1 MEGIAVV
8 GIAGRF
14 PGAADC
20 AEFWRNLIAG
30 EESLRVFSLDE
41 IYAAGVRPEE
51 VTQKRVRARGVVPGA
66 EEFDAAFFGYSPK
79 EAEILDPQHRV
90 FLEVAWE
97 ALESAGFDPD
107 RPPGSVGVF
116 AGSGINS
123 YYAYNILTRP
133 DVLGRFG
140 VFPAVLLNE
149 KDFLA
154 TRLSYKLN
162 LRGPAVTVQTACST
176 SLVAIC
182 QACQSLMSYDCDLAL
197 AGGVALVFPQSHS
210 RIHEE
215 GGMISPDGH
224 CRPFSADANG
234 TLFSDGVGVVALRRL
249 EDALE
254 SGDNVLAVIKGFA
267 TNNDGADKAGFTA
280 PSVNGQAR
288 VIRMAQ
294 ALGDIDPATIN
305 YVEAH
310 GTATPL
316 GDPIEIA
323 ALTKAF
329 RAKTKATQYCA
340 IGSVKSNIGHLDVA
354 AGVAGLI
361 KTVLALQH
369 RQIPPTINY
378 REPNPHIDFAN
389 SPFFVADQLLDW
401 RAPSAGA
408 RRAAVSS
415 FGVGGTN
422 AHVVLEEA
430 PPREAST
437 PDPRPQVIVL
447 SGRTAK
453 AVEAQSSRL
462 GEMLAG
468 DSRLPLADVAF
479 TLQTGRRQFPVRR
492 ALVVR
497 DTAELLERLQPGQL
511 ARSPVQTAVKSDP
524 PVVFMFPGQGAQRIN
539 MGREYYEGSDLFREL
554 VDYCA
559 AALEPELG
567 LDLRAVL
574 YPPAGSETQAEQ
586 LIVQTRI
593 TQPAL
598 FVTEYALAKLWMSW
612 GVRPAAMIGHSVGEY
627 AAACLS
633 GVFSLDD
640 ALKLIAARGRLI
652 QQQPPGTMLIVMEA
666 AAEIA
671 DLIGGEISLA
681 AINAPR
687 LCVISGP
694 EPAIRACEEVL
705 AERKVTTRRL
715 QTSHAFHSSMMQ
727 GALAPFA
734 KVLADVTLSAP
745 QIPYPSNVSGDWITD
760 EQTQS
765 PEYWTSHLRQ
775 GVNFS
780 GGISTLLQNPD
791 YVFIE
796 VGPGGTLTSLGTM
809 HSSRDM
815 PTTFIAS
822 AAARAEPGGEW
833 TALLGALGKLWQAG
847 VTPDWNAL
855 HGGAT
860 RHRVALPTY
869 PFERSRYLVEPG
881 ASYGQGPGAR
891 VQEAQAPA
899 VAAVASVGS
908 EGPVAQRKIRE
919 IVASLSGVDASKEDG
934 GRTFLEMGFDSLFLS
949 QFARSIEIDFGISVT
964 YRELTDE
971 LNTFDKLSAHVEA
984 NAVRGVAPAAAATAP
999 PTSAHAAAGV
1009 AAAALPPAAPPA
1021 AGLAEVLARLV
1032 ELERKIDRLGDS
1044 RSRPPATERSL
1055 PMTEAQ
1061 REIWLACQLSDDASR
1076 TYNESFLIALRGP
1089 LDLARLQAALQRL
1102 VDDHDAL
1109 RTVLHPDGSGQR
1121 IRATQPVELAVEEL
1135 PGATDDR
1142 ARLVERAQAIR
1153 DELFDLVEGP
1163 LYRFR
1168 LFRLNSDDHV
1178 LLIAAHHLAVDG
1190 WSWQVLL
1197 SELGARYAAALSG
1210 IEPTAPVAMQ
1220 YEDYARWAESAA
1232 HRDRI
1237 ARDERFWL
1245 ERLADRPAE
1254 VDLPFERRRGA
1265 KKSFVAGHVRQALS
1279 VDEATMLRELA
1290 RRLDCTLFHVLL
1302 ASYAAWAH
1310 RVTGRESI
1318 VIGVPMAGQGSDSL
1332 VRHDGVRSLVGH
1344 CVNLLPVR
1352 VDVAAT
1358 SSFAELSRHVK
1369 DQMGLA
1375 REHQNVSLGAL
1386 LEKLRWPMDPARL
1399 PMVSVSLN
1407 MVRKPDAD
1415 FGSEVRAAVESL
1427 PKNYSYFDMTV
1438 DVFDDKGQLALDCK
1452 FDAELLSEATAHR
1465 WLEQWRRLMAS
1476 ASSDANTEVGA
1487 LELLSAVESKRLLDW
1502 GRGRPVDLPAVRT
1515 VHGLVEACARAHPE
1529 RTAVIFGSERVTY
1542 RELDARATALAA
1554 RLRQRGVGRGTLVG
1568 VCLRRSNR
1576 LVEALLAVLKAGA
1589 GYVPIDPTYPPDR
1602 IRHVVEDSGAVVVL
1616 TETATQAA
1624 AAGGRA
1630 EQLVLDAAENLS
1642 RSASVGAQADA
1653 AGESDLAY
1661 VIYTSG
1667 STGKP
1672 KGVQIEH
1679 RSVVS
1684 FLQSMRERPG
1694 LDSGDRLLAVTT
1706 ISFDIAGL
1714 ELFLPLTT
1722 GATVVIAPAE
1732 AVLDG
1737 LELAALIG
1745 AHDVSVMQATP
1756 ATWRLLLESGWTGKA
1771 DLRVLCGGEPLPED
1785 LVRRLLPKVGSIWN
1799 MYGPTETTIW
1809 STCSRVEAAADIH
1822 IGTPID
1828 NTLVRVVDARGNLV
1842 PIGVSGELL
1851 LGGVGVA
1858 RGYLNR
1864 PELNAER
1871 FVTLPA
1877 ESGRFY
1883 RTGDLARVRTDG
1895 NLDCLGRLDFQVKI
1909 RGFRVEI
1916 GEIEA
1921 VLSAD
1926 SAVDQA
1932 VVVARPD
1939 ASGTVALVA
1948 YIRLNERQGSNLA
1961 QVRDRARRFLPDYM
1975 IPAYMIETSE
1985 YPLTPNGK
1993 IDRKALEARPLDTP
2007 ATREIVAPRTR
2018 AEQAVANLFQEI
2030 LGAGVV
2036 SATDNFFDLGGHSIA
2051 AARLMSRL
2059 RSDLAVTVPLRT
2071 LFETPTVAGI
2081 AGFIEQSA
2089 PKWKSPSLPQAADRE
2104 EFEI

>member
-20 AEFWRNLIAG
+20 SEFWRNLVAG

-41 IYAAGVRPEE
+41 IYAAGIRPEE
-51 VTQKRVRARGVVPGA
+51 ATQKRVRARGVIPGA

-182 QACQSLMSYDCDLAL
+182 QAAQSLMNFDCDLAL
-197 AGGVALVFPQSHS
+197 AGGVALVFPQCHS

-224 CRPFSADANG
+224 CRPFAAEANG

-254 SGDNVLAVIKGFA
+254 SGDNILAVIKGFA
-267 TNNDGADKAGFTA
+267 TNNDGAEKAGFTA

-294 ALGDIDPATIN
+294 ALGDIDPATIS

-369 RQIPPTINY
+369 RQIPATINY
-378 REPNPHIDFAN
+378 GEPNPHIDFEN
-389 SPFFVADQLLDW
+389 SPFFVADQLLEW
-401 RAPSAGA
+401 KAPGNQS

-430 PPREAST
+430 PPRKAST
-437 PDPRPQVIVL
+437 PDSRPQLIVL

-462 GEMLAG
+462 RELLRANAT
-468 DSRLPLADVAF
+468 LPLADIAF
-479 TLQTGRRQFPVRR
+479 TLQMGRRQFPVRR
-492 ALVVR
+492 AVVAR
-497 DTAELLERLQPGQL
+497 DTAELTERLQPEQL
-511 ARSPVQTAVKSDP
+511 ARSPIQTVMRSDP
-524 PVVFMFPGQGAQRIN
+524 PVVFMFPGQGAQRVN
-539 MGREYYEGSDLFREL
+539 MGREYYERSDVFREI

-559 AALEPELG
+559 AALKSELG
-567 LDLRAVL
+567 LDLREVL
-574 YPPAGSETQAEQ
+574 YPQAGNEAQAEQ

-598 FVTEYALAKLWMSW
+598 FVTEYALAKLWISW
-612 GVRPAAMIGHSVGEY
+612 GIRPAAMIGHSVGEY

-666 AAEIA
+666 AAKVA
-671 DLIGGEISLA
+671 DLIQGEISLA
-681 AINAPR
+681 AVNAPQ

-694 EPAIRACEEVL
+694 EPAIRACEASL

-734 KVLADVTLSAP
+734 KVLSDVTLAAP
-745 QIPYPSNVSGDWITD
+745 QIPYPSNVSGDWITA
-760 EQTQS
+760 EQTRS

-780 GGISTLLQNPD
+780 GGIGRLLENSD
-791 YVFIE
+791 HVFLE
-796 VGPGGTLTSLGTM
+796 VGPGGTLTSLGAM
-809 HSSRDM
+809 HSSRES
-815 PTTFIAS
+815 PATFVAS
-822 AAARAEPGGEW
+822 AAARPEPGGEW
-833 TALLGALGKLWQAG
+833 TALLAAMGKLWQAG
-847 VTPDWNAL
+847 VAPDWNAL
-855 HGGAT
+855 HAGAS
-860 RHRVALPTY
+860 RNRLALPTY

-881 ASYGQGPGAR
+881 T
-891 VQEAQAPA
+891 
-899 VAAVASVGS
+899 VASVRVPDEGARTAEAAS
-908 EGPVAQRKIRE
+908 SSVVEGPAVPLKIRE
-919 IVASLSGVDASKEDG
+919 IVAALSGLDVSSVDG
-934 GRTFLEMGFDSLFLS
+934 GRTFLEQGFDSLFLS
-949 QFARSIEIDFGISVT
+949 QFARSIEIDFGITVT
-964 YRELTDE
+964 FRQLTDE
-971 LNTFDKLSAHVEA
+971 LNTFDKLSAHVEG
-984 NAVRGVAPAAAATAP
+984 NAVRGIDVAVAAAPRSAPAAAAAATAV
-999 PTSAHAAAGV
+999 AAGATSGV
-1009 AAAALPPAAPPA
+1009 LASAALEQILSR
-1021 AGLAEVLARLV
+1021 LAM
-1032 ELERKIDRLGDS
+1032 LERKIDRLSAARAPVAD
-1044 RSRPPATERSL
+1044 RSL

-1076 TYNESFLIALRGP
+1076 TYNESFLVSLQGP
-1089 LDLARLQAALQRL
+1089 LDLTQLQAALQSL
-1102 VDDHDAL
+1102 VDDHDSL
-1109 RTVLHPDGSGQR
+1109 RTVLQADGSGQR
-1121 IRATQPVELAVEEL
+1121 IRGALRVELPAEDV
-1135 PGATDDR
+1135 PTSTDGR
-1142 ARLVERAQAIR
+1142 AWIQERAQGIR

-1163 LYRFR
+1163 LFRFR
-1168 LFRLNSDDHV
+1168 LFRSGPDDHV
-1178 LLIAAHHLAVDG
+1178 LLIAAHHLVVDG

-1197 SELGARYAAALSG
+1197 SELGARYSAGLTGMASA
-1210 IEPTAPVAMQ
+1210 IPVAMQ
-1220 YEDYARWAESAA
+1220 YEDYARVTESEA
-1232 HRDRI
+1232 HRSRVVE
-1237 ARDERFWL
+1237 DERYWL
-1245 ERLADRPAE
+1245 DRLADRPAE
-1254 VDLPFERRRGA
+1254 VDLPFDRRRGA
-1265 KKSFVAGHVRQALS
+1265 KKSFLSGHVRQGLTA
-1279 VDEATMLRELA
+1279 DETKMLREFA
-1290 RRLDCTLFHVLL
+1290 RRLDCTVFHVLL
-1302 ASYAAWAH
+1302 ASYAAWIH

-1318 VIGVPMAGQGSDSL
+1318 VIGVPMAGQSSDAL
-1332 VRHDGVRSLVGH
+1332 AGQEGGRRLVGH

-1352 VDVAAT
+1352 VDLAAEG
-1358 SSFAELSRHVK
+1358 SFADLIRYVK
-1369 DQMGLA
+1369 DQMALA
-1375 REHQNVSLGAL
+1375 REHQSVSLGSL

-1407 MVRKPDAD
+1407 MVRQPDAD
-1415 FGSEVRAAVESL
+1415 FGGGLRVAVDSL

-1438 DVFDDKGQLALDCK
+1438 DVFDDRGELALDCK
-1452 FDAELLSEATAHR
+1452 FDAELLSPATAQR

-1476 ASSDANTEVGA
+1476 AAENADAPVA
-1487 LELLSAVESKRLLDW
+1487 AMDLLSPAERERLLAW
-1502 GRGRPVDLPAVRT
+1502 GQGRAVDLPAVKT
-1515 VHGLVEACARAHPE
+1515 VHGLFEACARANPE
-1529 RTAVIFGSERVTY
+1529 RTAVVFGSERLTY
-1542 RELDARATALAA
+1542 RELDARSAALAA
-1554 RLRQRGVGRGTLVG
+1554 RLRQLGVGRGTLVG
-1568 VCLRRSNR
+1568 VCLSRSSR

-1602 IRHVVEDSGAVVVL
+1602 IRHVVEDSGAVLVV
-1616 TETATQAA
+1616 TERATQAVA
-1624 AAGGRA
+1624 TGSRA
-1630 EQLVLDAAENLS
+1630 TQLVIDDPARSPN
-1642 RSASVGAQADA
+1642 SASGHVDAEA

-1679 RSVVS
+1679 RSVVG
-1684 FLQSMRERPG
+1684 FLQSMSAQPG
-1694 LDSGDRLLAVTT
+1694 LTSSDRLLAVTT

-1714 ELFLPLTT
+1714 ELFVPLTT
-1722 GATVVIAPAE
+1722 GAAVVIAPTE
-1732 AVLDG
+1732 SVLDG
-1737 LELAALIG
+1737 VELGTLIR
-1745 AHDVSVMQATP
+1745 AHDISVMQATP
-1756 ATWRLLLESGWTGKA
+1756 ATWRLLLESGWNGKA
-1771 DLRVLCGGEPLPED
+1771 DLRVLCGGEPLPDD
-1785 LVRRLLPKVGSIWN
+1785 LVRKLLPKVSCVWN

-1809 STCSRVEAAADIH
+1809 STCSQVEAAADIH
-1822 IGTPID
+1822 IGKPID
-1828 NTLVRVVDARGNLV
+1828 NTSVRVVDARGNLV

-1851 LGGVGVA
+1851 IGGVGVA

-1871 FVTLPA
+1871 FVALPN

-1883 RTGDLARVRTDG
+1883 RTGDLARVRPDG

-1921 VLSAD
+1921 VLAAD
-1926 SAVDQA
+1926 PAVDQA

-1939 ASGTVALVA
+1939 ASGTLALIA
-1948 YIRLNERQGSNLA
+1948 YIRLKVQQTSDMG

-1975 IPAYMIETSE
+1975 IPAYMIEAPE

-2007 ATREIVAPRTR
+2007 TAREIVAPRTR
-2018 AEQAVANLFQEI
+2018 AEQAVADLFQEI
-2030 LGAGVV
+2030 LGSGAV
-2036 SATDNFFDLGGHSIA
+2036 SVTDSFFELGGHSIA
-2051 AARLMSRL
+2051 AARFMSRM
-2059 RSDLAVTVPLRT
+2059 RSDLGATVPLRA
-2071 LFETPTVAGI
+2071 LFERPTVAGI
-2081 AGFIEQSA
+2081 AKYIEQRA
-2089 PKWKSPSLPQAADRE
+2089 PQWKSPITAKSEADRE
-2104 EFEI
+2104 EFEV